1 MSNPTGTMGEAGKSL
16 YVALSAHYVIDDVN
30 LALVLEACRL
40 VEQTARINDALE
52 GAPLTV
58 VNARGDTICNPMIP
72 ELRQL
77 STALRGIFNSL
88 GVSKLEQY
96 RSAKPRGP
104 AGQLID
110 KHRER
115 IDIQN
120 HIAELQKELDDR
132 QRMEDFL
139 AGELD

>member
-1 MSNPTGTMGEAGKSL
+1 MSDPTESMGEAGKTL
-16 YVALSAHYVIDDVN
+16 YVALSAMYTIDDVN
-30 LALVLEACRL
+30 LALVLEACRI
-40 VEQTARINDALE
+40 VDQTARINAALD

-96 RSAKPRGP
+96 HSARQRGP

-139 AGELD
+139 AGNLD

>member
-1 MSNPTGTMGEAGKSL
+1 MDPTDTMGEAGKSL
-16 YVALSAHYVIDDVN
+16 YVALSAMYTVDDVN
-30 LALVLEACRL
+30 LALVLEACRI
-40 VEQTARINDALE
+40 VDQTARINDALD

-77 STALRGIFNSL
+77 STALRGIFNAL

-110 KHRER
+110 KHREL

-120 HIAELQKELDDR
+120 HIAELQRELDER

-139 AGELD
+139 AGKIG